1 MKRWTGSFLR
11 MPIKFKLT
19 LWSTLLI
26 MVLFVGY
33 NALQYIIMEQWIIH
47 REKRNMQHSMNAIL
61 NYFLEEEADL
71 TAKNVGSI
79 RQYLNKMNRDDQ
91 RIRILGADHEPIL
104 TIANNMPDNGNEYQA
119 NSRNEIEL
127 YRQGDTSLLMMQRP
141 ITIFEFNGSVEIVKS
156 LAQYEDLRKTISRAM
171 LYFMLGAIAFS
182 LLVGWLLARNLL
194 KPLQAMALTMRDIQN
209 KGMQERM
216 RPAANGDEIATLMK
230 MFNDMMDKVE
240 DSFQQQRRFVEDA
253 SHELRTPVAIIE
265 GHLSLLRRWGKED
278 PVILSESLDASLEE
292 FARLKGL
299 VMELLAL
306 SRAEQDDQGFEAVLK
321 NPAAAIRRIIERFAL
336 IHPEFALE
344 LDVDRMDGTI
354 LRISNEHLE
363 QILLI
368 LLDNA
373 IKYSLEHKEISVHA
387 YSNGKQVGI
396 AITDFGMGVPAKDL
410 PYITDR
416 FYRVDKTRSRDLGGN
431 GLGLAI
437 AKRLVERYEGSLA
450 FQSEENV
457 GTTVTIRLPCMREKS
472 KPSDDGKDG
481 GGVRNG

>member
-1 MKRWTGSFLR
+1 MKSWTGSFLR

-19 LWSTLLI
+19 LWSTLFI

-47 REKRNMQHSMNAIL
+47 REKRNMEHSMNAIL

-71 TAKNVGSI
+71 TTKNLGNI

-91 RIRILGADHEPIL
+91 RIRILGADNKPIL

-119 NSRNEIEL
+119 KARNEIEL
-127 YRQGDTSLLMMQRP
+127 YRQDSSSLLIMQRP

-194 KPLQAMALTMRDIQN
+194 KPLQAMALTMRSIQN

-216 RPAANGDEIATLMK
+216 QPASNGDEIATLMK
-230 MFNDMMDKVE
+230 IFNDMMDKVE

-265 GHLSLLRRWGKED
+265 GHLALLRRWGRED

-292 FARLKGL
+292 FVRLKRL

-306 SRAEQDDQGFEAVLK
+306 SRAEQDIHAFEALLK
-321 NPAAAIRRIIERFAL
+321 NPAAVIRRIIDRFAL
-336 IHPEFALE
+336 IHPEFTLDI
-344 LDVDRMDGTI
+344 DVDRVDGTI
-354 LRISNEHLE
+354 LMISNEHLE

-373 IKYSLEHKEISVHA
+373 IKYSLERKVITVQA
-387 YSNGKQVGI
+387 YSSGNQVDI
-396 AITDFGMGVPAKDL
+396 AITDYGMGVPAKDL

-416 FYRVDKTRSRDLGGN
+416 FYRVDKARSRELGGN

-437 AKRLVERYEGSLA
+437 AKRLIERYQGTLA
-450 FQSEENV
+450 FQSEENA
-457 GTTVTIRLPCMREKS
+457 GTTATISLPCIREDA
-472 KPSDDGKDG
+472 KPGDGEDG
-481 GGVRNG
+481 GVVRNG